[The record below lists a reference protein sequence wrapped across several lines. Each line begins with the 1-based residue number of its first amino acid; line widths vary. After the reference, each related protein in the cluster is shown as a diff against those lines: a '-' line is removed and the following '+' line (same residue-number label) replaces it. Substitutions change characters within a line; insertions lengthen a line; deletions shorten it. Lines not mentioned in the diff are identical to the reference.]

1 MRAKVLI
8 LGLIYLLM
16 MSFIFSA
23 KEESHFNFWQKFF
36 TEPVETIYII
46 MKNGTLFKYTNHEE
60 RLIHLCAGILED
72 TLKKRS
78 YKIKDIAIIIHNHRI
93 EQIFSD
99 ADWRFYRDIKR
110 RGLNGLFLLYCHR
123 TNKTYCLEYKK

>member
-1 MRAKVLI
+1 MKEKVLT

-46 MKNGTLFKYTNHEE
+46 MKDGTLFKYTNHEE
-60 RLIHLCAGILED
+60 RLIHLGAGILED

-78 YKIKDIAIIIHNHRI
+78 YKIKDIAIIIHNHRL
-93 EQIFSD
+93 EREFSES
-99 ADWRFYRDIKR
+99 DWRLYRDLKR
-110 RGLNGLFLLYCHR
+110 RSFDGLFLIYCHR
-123 TNKTYCLEYKK
+123 TNKTYCLEDKK